1 MRRLAAWSV
10 LLALAVGCAP
20 AAPPP
25 TAQVLPAGLAVR
37 AEEGVDRVALLD
49 PEGRPVLTRRLPAP
63 TDEVVLDWA
72 WPRAGTWTA
81 EVTTARGPHRLPLQV
96 EAPAPPL
103 VARVE
108 APLGQDPV
116 PLVDGLALE
125 LPLVDGRPAPVAL
138 TVRAVRPGPVEVQ
151 LGDERQQAVLSA
163 GERLTVQ
170 ATVGLPTALR
180 VEGGGLSLQGRVLP
194 QDTRLA
200 DLARDL
206 SISSV
211 VLPADA
217 EGRADL
223 SRPAGRVALPAAW
236 WRTLQEGLGL
246 GQRGRDPWAPWAHVG
261 VQVDNRSEQPRNVLV
276 RLAVQDE
283 EGRPAPAFA
292 PRAREGTTSA
302 GAVQALLRV
311 PARGS
316 ARATLPLF
324 VDEGLLPVEVARSQT
339 WTRTVEV
346 LPLGLPDAV
355 ATDRQPLYVSRGS
368 TVASLG
374 LVAAV
379 AAALAGTAMLLR
391 WGPRW
396 LGRART
402 SELMTISL
410 FGSLTFLVG
419 AVGRLLTVGLAT
431 VLGPF
436 ATFLTALVD
445 DALRYTLLATLIC
458 LLPRPGTASLAVLV
472 GWLLSGFVLGTFSPT
487 DLLFVGGRV
496 LWLELCLWL
505 VGATRGAAWLD
516 QAPWRRWLRLGL
528 GLGLASVLASA
539 TGLVLH
545 VTLYRL
551 FLAGWYVAAVLA
563 LPGFLYVLLA
573 VGLAVP
579 FAHSLRQVQR

>member
-1 MRRLAAWSV
+1 MPRLALWAP
-10 LLALAVGCAP
+10 LLALGVGCAP
-20 AAPPP
+20 ASPPS
-25 TAQVLPAGLAVR
+25 AQVLPAGLALH
-37 AEEGVDRVALLD
+37 ADPGVERVSILD
-49 PEGRPVLTRRLPAP
+49 PAGQPVLTRRLPAP
-63 TDEVVLDWA
+63 TEQVVLDWA
-72 WPRAGTWTA
+72 WPTAGAWTA
-81 EVTTARGPHRLPLQV
+81 LVHTARGEHRLSLEV
-96 EAPAPPL
+96 AAPAPPL
-103 VARVE
+103 LARIE
-108 APLGQDPV
+108 APPGQDPV
-116 PLVDGLALE
+116 ALE
-125 LPLVDGRPAPVAL
+125 EGLVLDLPLVDGQPAPVAL
-138 TVRAVRPGPVEVQ
+138 RVQALRPGPVVVEI
-151 LGDERQQAVLSA
+151 GDTRREAVLGA

-170 ATVGLPTALR
+170 ARVEAPTALR
-180 VEGGGLSLQGRVLP
+180 VQGGGLALTARVQPRPVSLAALSH
-194 QDTRLA
+194 
-200 DLARDL
+200 DL
-206 SISSV
+206 SITAV
-211 VLPADA
+211 DLPADSL
-217 EGRADL
+217 GRADL
-223 SRPAGRVALPAAW
+223 ARPAGRVALPAAW
-236 WRTLQEGLGL
+236 WRGIQDRLGL

-261 VQVDNRSEQPRNVLV
+261 VQIDNRGDQPRNVLV
-276 RLAVQDE
+276 RLRVLDE
-283 EGRPAPAFA
+283 GGRPAPAFA
-292 PRAREGTTSA
+292 PRAREGTSSA

-311 PARGS
+311 PAGGS
-316 ARATLPLF
+316 ARAALPLF
-324 VDEGLLPVEVARSQT
+324 VDEALLPVEVARSRT

-346 LPLGLPDAV
+346 LPLGLPVAV
-355 ATDRQPLYVSRGS
+355 ATDSRPLYVSRGS

-374 LVAAV
+374 LLVAV
-379 AAALAGTAMLLR
+379 AAALAGTGMLLR
-391 WGPRW
+391 AGPRW
-396 LGRART
+396 LTQART

-445 DALRYTLLATLIC
+445 DALRYTLLATLVC

-496 LWLELCLWL
+496 LWLELSLWL
-505 VGATRGAAWLD
+505 VGATRGAGWLD

-551 FLAGWYVAAVLA
+551 FLAPWYVAAVLA
-563 LPGFLYVLLA
+563 FPGFLYVLLA